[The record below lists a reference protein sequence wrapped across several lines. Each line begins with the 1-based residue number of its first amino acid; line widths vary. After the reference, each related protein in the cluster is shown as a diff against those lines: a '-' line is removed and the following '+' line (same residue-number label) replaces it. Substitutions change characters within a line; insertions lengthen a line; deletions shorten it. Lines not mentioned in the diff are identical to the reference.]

1 MSSSPT
7 LSDIAAIDLEAIA
20 ERCEAATAGPW
31 EVLSDELVDTVW
43 LNAATA
49 EDDKPIALF
58 DYRTGP
64 INRANA
70 DFIARCRQDVP
81 VLLAAMRSMQQ
92 RIQDLLEANN
102 REIKARVEAKRQLE
116 EAMAKLGPT
125 ARVVGR

>member
-1 MSSSPT
+1 MSTPPT
-7 LSDIAAIDLEAIA
+7 LTDIAAIDLEAIA
-20 ERCEAATAGPW
+20 ARCEAATPGPW
-31 EVLSDELVDTVW
+31 EVLSDQLVDTVW
-43 LNAATA
+43 LNAATP

-58 DYRTGP
+58 DYRPGAL
-64 INRANA
+64 NRANA
-70 DFIARCRQDVP
+70 DFVAHARQDVP

>member
-1 MSSSPT
+1 MSTSPT
-7 LSDIAAIDLEAIA
+7 LTDIAAIDLEAIA
-20 ERCEAATAGPW
+20 ARCEAATPGPW

-43 LNAATA
+43 LNAATP

-58 DYRTGP
+58 DYRPGTL
-64 INRANA
+64 NRANA
-70 DFIARCRQDVP
+70 DFVAHARQDVP

>member
-1 MSSSPT
+1 MSTSPT
-7 LSDIAAIDLEAIA
+7 LTDIAAIDLEAIA
-20 ERCEAATAGPW
+20 ARCEAATPGPW
-31 EVLSDELVDTVW
+31 EVLSDQLVDTVW
-43 LNAATA
+43 LNAATP

-58 DYRTGP
+58 DYRPGGA
-64 INRANA
+64 NRANA
-70 DFIARCRQDVP
+70 DFIAHARQDVP

-116 EAMAKLGPT
+116 EAMAKLGPA

>member
-1 MSSSPT
+1 MSTSPT
-7 LSDIAAIDLEAIA
+7 LSDIAAIDIEAIA
-20 ERCEAATAGPW
+20 ARCEAATAGPW

-43 LNAATA
+43 LNAATP

-58 DYRTGP
+58 DYRPGP
-64 INRANA
+64 VNRANA
-70 DFIARCRQDVP
+70 DFIARARQDVP

-125 ARVVGR
+125 ARVAGR